1 MMASRGSAVRFGV
14 LGTLEVWDGEDK
26 LRLGGQRS
34 HGVLAALL
42 LDANRIVPMSRLVD
56 AVWEWAPPATAEHQ
70 IRKVVADLRARI
82 PGGQHHLVTDGPG
95 YRIVVEDDQLDLTR
109 LDKYLALA
117 RRCHAVDDIDGEA
130 AVLEAA
136 LSLHRGRVLPDCRT
150 SLLEAAAAAVE
161 ERLLG
166 ARERLL
172 ELRLEQGRAHDAVGE
187 LRNLVA
193 EHPLRESLSALLMV
207 ALYRVGRQ
215 ADALRV
221 YRDLRTLL
229 AEQLGIEPGPEADL
243 RHQQI
248 LRNEPDLYDPAPQT
262 QTPRRSVSEAPP
274 KEQPRSL
281 PHDLSDFTGR
291 QAEMRWL
298 LSNVPDG
305 VDEPTKVI
313 TIDGMGGS
321 GKSTL
326 AVHAGH
332 RLAGRFP
339 DGQLFLDLHGFTPG
353 FEPVGPRTA
362 LATLLRAIGVPG
374 ERIPDDLADREGLW
388 RGMTAGRRL
397 LLLFDN
403 AATSQQVRPLMPGG
417 PGCLVLVTS
426 RARLA
431 GLDGAVPLPLPLP
444 TPADGLAL
452 LRGVLGRERVLA
464 EPEPAAE
471 LVALCGQLPL
481 ALRIAASRLRNRPQ
495 WTIAS
500 MVGRLQ
506 GEVPRLGE
514 LVAEQRSVR
523 VVLELSR
530 ASMPARH
537 QQLFGLL
544 GVHPGTDFDGH
555 TVAALARLPLES
567 AELLL
572 EDLLDARLLIQRTP
586 GRYVFH
592 DLVRSLA
599 RDAAEA
605 DSATARRARHR
616 LLDYYL
622 CAADEA
628 ASVIQPD
635 RERLAVPLAHRPDV
649 LPPLPDREAALA
661 WFQTERA
668 NLLAAL
674 VHAEEAGFDQH
685 VARLPQALTPYLR
698 VRGHTED
705 ELGVLH
711 KAVAAARRMGDAEL
725 EGQALTNLAT
735 PYWYLGRVKEG
746 LACAQEA
753 LAIAER
759 LGDSLG
765 IAFCLSR
772 ISMFYNTMGQYE
784 NAILFLHRSLVIF
797 SRAGARREEGAAL
810 ASLGEAQFALGRHA
824 EALQTNR
831 MMILNSRRIGDPYG
845 EIVGLA
851 GEAAS
856 HAEGGGYEIALDRLA
871 EASVLARRHATP
883 YGQASVLAR
892 YADVYRRQ
900 RRHAE
905 ALMAGHAALELLRS
919 LSRPA
924 VTAFV
929 HNVIGAVHRDRGEYT
944 LGQVHHQQ
952 ARQIAQRIGMRRE
965 LLIALEGAADA
976 REASGGPDP
985 EADGAD
991 GGPGGVPG
999 ADNCSSRA
1007 S

>member
-1 MMASRGSAVRFGV
+1 MMAARGGAVRFGV

-42 LDANRIVPMSRLVD
+42 LEANRIVPMSRLVD

-82 PGGQHHLVTDGPG
+82 PGGQHFLITDGPG
-95 YRIVVEDDQLDLTR
+95 YRIVVDDDQLDLTR
-109 LDKYLALA
+109 FDKYLALA
-117 RRCHAVDDIDGEA
+117 RRCEDIDDEV

-136 LSLHRGRVLPDCRT
+136 LSLHRGRVLPDSRT
-150 SLLEAAAAAVE
+150 PLLESAATAVE

-221 YRDLRTLL
+221 YHDLRTLL
-229 AEQLGIEPGPEADL
+229 AEQLGIDPGPEADL

-248 LRNEPDLYDPAPQT
+248 LRNEPDLYDPAPQA
-262 QTPRRSVSEAPP
+262 PRPPISEAPL
-274 KEQPRSL
+274 KEPRSL

-353 FEPVGPRTA
+353 FEPVTPRTA

-374 ERIPDDLADREGLW
+374 ERIPDDLADRESLW

-403 AATSQQVRPLMPGG
+403 AATSHQVRPLMPGG

-426 RARLA
+426 RSRLA

-452 LRGVLGRERVLA
+452 LSGVLGRERVLA

-500 MVGRLQ
+500 MVGRLA

-514 LVAEQRSVR
+514 LVAEHRSVR
-523 VVLELSR
+523 AVLELSR

-555 TVAALARLPLES
+555 TVAALAELPLGS

-599 RDAAEA
+599 RDVAQV
-605 DSATARRARHR
+605 DSATAHRARNR

-635 RERLAVPLAHRPDV
+635 RERLGVELARRPDV

-674 VHAEEAGFDQH
+674 VHAEEAGFDAH

-698 VRGHTED
+698 VRGHAED
-705 ELGVLH
+705 ELDVLH
-711 KAVAAARRMGDAEL
+711 RAVAAARRMGDAEL
-725 EGQALTNLAT
+725 EGEALTNLAT

-759 LGDSLG
+759 LGDRLR

-810 ASLGEAQFALGRHA
+810 ASLGEAQFALGRHG
-824 EALQTNR
+824 EALQTSR
-831 MMILNSRRIGDPYG
+831 LMILNSRRIGDPYG
-845 EIVGLA
+845 EIVGLT

-856 HAEGGGYEIALDRLA
+856 HAEGGEYEVALDRLA
-871 EASVLARRHATP
+871 EASVLARRYATP

-905 ALMAGHAALELLRS
+905 ALVAGHAALELLRN

-929 HNVIGAVHRDRGEYT
+929 HNAIGAVHRDRGEYA
-944 LGQVHHQQ
+944 LGQAHHQQ
-952 ARQIAQRIGMRRE
+952 ARQLAQRIGLRRE
-965 LLIALEGAADA
+965 LLIALDGIAHA
-976 REASGGPDP
+976 REGEGGPDP
-985 EADGAD
+985 AD
-991 GGPGGVPG
+991 GGAAGTPSSVPG
-999 ADNCSSRA
+999 TGNCPSRA
-1007 S
+1007 G